1 MLERLRQYVH
11 PPWRF
16 SPLPFLGLALLLL
29 AGTWGRSN
37 TPAIQAPPP
46 PPSGAAL
53 HLHFDTMLKRDADLL
68 AGLAA
73 ERLDNTLN
81 PLFSD
86 YHQRL
91 TEFTDW
97 AFQWR
102 TSYALLRRGAVTA
115 LTLPFSE
122 SPRLQQFGAS
132 WDDLIAARFDELVL
146 RPSGGLAAL
155 HSAQDRWSTDIGSAL
170 EVLAQ
175 DSLRTI
181 ALLQGQEPPTLA
193 EAVPP
198 LGNTAETDAALQR
211 VFDNATS
218 PIKTRMVRPLVTRLT
233 IRPPV
238 AAAVTAAGESLAGAG
253 EMALLGSF
261 TSLAVTIAGFLSI
274 DYLLSWA
281 DAALS
286 RQEFEAEMH
295 HLLDIERENL
305 RQAWLA
311 SMQQEIDGRLSQIRA
326 LIGTNQP

>member
-1 MLERLRQYVH
+1 MLKQLRQYFH
-11 PPWRF
+11 PPRRYR
-16 SPLPFLGLALLLL
+16 PLAFLGLVLLLL
-29 AGTWGRSN
+29 VGTWGRS
-37 TPAIQAPPP
+37 TPPTIRAATAPLPQA
-46 PPSGAAL
+46 AF
-53 HLHFDTMLKRDADLL
+53 HLHFDTLLKRDAELL

-73 ERLDNTLN
+73 ERLDNTLD

-86 YHQRL
+86 YHRHL

-115 LTLPFSE
+115 LTLPFAE
-122 SPRLQQFGAS
+122 PPRLQQFGAS

-155 HSAQDRWSTDIGSAL
+155 HNAQDRWSTDISSAL
-170 EVLAQ
+170 DVLVT

-181 ALLQGQEPPTLA
+181 ALLQGQEPLALA
-193 EAVPP
+193 EAVAP
-198 LGNTAETDAALQR
+198 LGDTAETDAALRR
-211 VFDNATS
+211 VFDNASS

-233 IRPPV
+233 IRPSV

-274 DYLLSWA
+274 DYLLSRA

-286 RQEFEAEMH
+286 RQEFETEMH

-305 RQAWLA
+305 RQAWLTA
-311 SMQQEIDGRLSQIRA
+311 MQQEIDARLTQVRA
-326 LIGTNQP
+326 LTGPNHP